1 MIGLKLKHYNEAE
14 ELEVTDYGSTE
25 TTIRWL
31 ISREKEGAPRFAL
44 RRFELKPGGQIGI
57 HAHPQEHEIY
67 VLGGK
72 GEVFTHYEKHEVK
85 QDDVLYVPPDEP
97 HGYKNTG
104 KENLVFLC
112 VIPYLD

>member
-1 MIGLKLKHYNEAE
+1 MIRLKLKHFSETE

-31 ISREKEGAPRFAL
+31 ISREKEGAPRFAM

-57 HAHPQEHEIY
+57 HGHPQEHEIY
-67 VLGGK
+67 VLSGEGK
-72 GEVFTHYEKHEVK
+72 VFTHFEKHEVK
-85 QDDVLYVPPDEP
+85 KDDVLYVPPDEP
-97 HGYKNTG
+97 HGYENTG

-112 VIPYLD
+112 IIPYLD